1 VADAGMSPKADRT
14 APLFWLLFAG
24 GGTASAMLL
33 PAFAVV
39 TGVAVPAGWVSESEL
54 IALVRNPLTRIILVG
69 LVFLFLF
76 HWAHRF
82 RYALVDLGLKRLG
95 KQAWLFYGTALAG
108 TILAGLAAISL

>member
-1 VADAGMSPKADRT
+1 MSADRT

-33 PAFAVV
+33 PALVFV
-39 TGVAVPAGWVSESEL
+39 TGIAVPAGWVTEGEL
-54 IALVRNPLTRIILVG
+54 HALISHPVSRVLLVG

-82 RYALVDLGLKRLG
+82 RYALVDLGFRRVG
-95 KQAWLFYGTALAG
+95 EQAWIYYGGAVAG
-108 TILAGLAAISL
+108 TILAGVGALGL